1 MKTRDLAATCQLYR
15 LVLLQGGR
23 HVASQRPTFTAREN
37 CLSGPLFGESW
48 LCNEL

>member
-23 HVASQRPTFTAREN
+23 HVASQR
-37 CLSGPLFGESW
+37 LG
-48 LCNEL
+48 